1 MNLPSSWLNQFN
13 QFALKRQVFAKSVP
27 SQRQFNAKRHKN
39 HTIELISNEHKLIS
53 RLVQAIRLRL
63 LTELIYVLAYNH
75 TTSVQKLHKFKI
87 RTSDSF

>member
-13 QFALKRQVFAKSVP
+13 QFALKKRQVFAKSVP

-39 HTIELISNEHKLIS
+39 QTIELISYEHKLIS

-63 LTELIYVLAYNH
+63 LAGLIYVLAYNH
-75 TTSVQKLHKFKI
+75 GVCTKIAQVQNQNFG
-87 RTSDSF
+87 